1 MNGSSTDAHTGP
13 KTYKV
18 GTLTYTLPGLAL
30 LMGWLL
36 WGDFCFTL
44 MESVFPTVLPL
55 KLKMLEAPSWVIALI
70 VTGIPGL
77 LNATVCPAV
86 SFLSDRHRSP
96 MGRRIPFILF
106 TIPFLCAFLILLG
119 FAGPIAAF
127 LAAHGIVS
135 DARFAAL
142 IMCGVFTVGFQF
154 FNMFVASVYYY
165 LFNDVVPHEF
175 LGRFLAAFRVVGTLS
190 SSLFSFFIFPH
201 AETHFT
207 AIFTGAAVLYG
218 IGFYFM
224 CRFVKEGEYP
234 PPPPMASRSRSN
246 VAAGIKT
253 FFVESFSCRFYWL
266 FYAWAA
272 LSAAGGTITVF
283 QVFFAQSV
291 GLSLTQ
297 LGQFTGSLGIIMAV
311 LLLPCGVFSDRYHP
325 VRAMRIAVTLLP
337 FFSILPIVFALTT
350 VPPNWAFFVWCVTFG
365 ATAPVMAL
373 YVASELPTYMQ
384 ILPRDRYGQLC
395 SSNAMVR
402 SLATMAGGVL
412 GGGFMD
418 LMKNLTSNPDDAF
431 RFVPLWL
438 AGFQALSAVAFW
450 LLYREWKQR
459 GGREGYTPPDVG

>member
-1 MNGSSTDAHTGP
+1 MSAASHQTGTGP
-13 KTYKV
+13 KTYSV

-44 MESVFPTVLPL
+44 MESAFPSVLPL
-55 KLKMLEAPSWVIALI
+55 KLKHLEAPSWVIALI
-70 VTGIPGL
+70 MTGIPGL

-106 TIPFLCAFLILLG
+106 TIPFLCSFLILLG
-119 FAGPIAAF
+119 FAGPLAAF
-127 LAAHGIVS
+127 LARHGIVS

-142 IMCGVFTVGFQF
+142 ILCAVFTVGFQF

-218 IGFYFM
+218 IVFYLM
-224 CRFVKEGEYP
+224 CRYVKEGGYP
-234 PPPPMASRSRSN
+234 PPPTMDSKSRSH
-246 VAAGIKT
+246 VVTGIKT
-253 FFVESFSCRFYWL
+253 FFVESFSRRFYWL
-266 FYAWAA
+266 FYAWTA

-283 QVFFAQSV
+283 QVFFAQSM
-291 GLSLTQ
+291 GLSLAQ
-297 LGQFTGSLGIIMAV
+297 LGQFTGTLGIIMAF

-337 FFSILPIVFALTT
+337 FFSILPIVFTLTT
-350 VPPNWAFFVWCVTFG
+350 VPPDWVFFVWCLTYG

-384 ILPRDRYGQLC
+384 LLPRERFGQIC

-402 SLATMAGGVL
+402 SLTLMAGGVL
-412 GGGFMD
+412 GGAFLDVLRSM
-418 LMKNLTSNPDDAF
+418 SPNPDDAF
-431 RFVPLWL
+431 RFIPLWL
-438 AGFQALSAVAFW
+438 AGFQTLSAVAFW
-450 LLYREWKQR
+450 LLYREWKKR
-459 GGREGYTPPDVG
+459 GGRNGYTPPAVG